1 MQEQKQA
8 KPIPVKVAM
17 AKVTIPTRGGL
28 LRKTVAK
35 TPEELAGKKTSR
47 WSLKTKAVARDRAG
61 KIKRLQLM
69 HDKLGELLAYLD
81 MHPNADVEFKSS
93 DRDGVYAELVVMGH
107 RLETQDEA
115 NKRAAAAVVA
125 AEKQRVADEK
135 KLIALKRTAQRRL
148 ALVETAKK
156 SAETAMDQVAK
167 LSAKLAN
174 K

>member
-35 TPEELAGKKTSR
+35 TPEELASKKTSR

-125 AEKQRVADEK
+125 AEKQRKFDEK
-135 KLIALKRTAQRRL
+135 KLAALKRTVPRRE
-148 ALVETAKK
+148 AAVVAAKK
-156 SAETAMDQVAK
+156 AVDDTANQIAK
-167 LSAKLAN
+167 LTNKLAN